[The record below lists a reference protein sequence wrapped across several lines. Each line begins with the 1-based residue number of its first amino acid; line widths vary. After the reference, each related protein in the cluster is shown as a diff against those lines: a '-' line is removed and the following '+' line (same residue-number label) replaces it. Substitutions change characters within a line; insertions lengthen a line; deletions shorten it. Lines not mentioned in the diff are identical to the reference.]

1 MDIQYIGH
9 HAPRYM
15 VASIGMVLLSSGLG
29 SRPQS
34 QPVMVTSVTA
44 ARQLCILLAMP
55 SSHGPVATRLLQ
67 PWAYK
72 CGGVPFNTALV
83 FRRVKLIGTHLGVGS
98 LLARATTTSSSNTT
112 VVTDYYILHKSVGNH
127 HTLGLW
133 QVLGLLQ
140 TVAD

>member
-34 QPVMVTSVTA
+34 QPVMVTSIT
-44 ARQLCILLAMP
+44 RQLCLWLAMP
-55 SSHGPVATRLLQ
+55 SSHGPVATRLPQ

-72 CGGVPFNTALV
+72 CAGVLFNTAHV

-133 QVLGLLQ
+133 QVLGLPQ